1 MSQPAR
7 TVSLG
12 CRLNAY
18 EAERMAVLAARH
30 GEGGSVI
37 VNTCAVTSEA
47 ARQSRQAI
55 RRAARGGARV
65 VATGCAVQT
74 DPDGFAAMPEVAR
87 VIGNGVKLEADAWAA
102 PAPQPPT
109 LLPDVFAA
117 TDLPRAPAPA
127 EVQARA
133 HLAVQDGCDH
143 RCTFCVIPYGRGAS
157 RSKAPGDVC
166 AEALAVAALGAREV
180 VLTGVDLTS
189 YEHEGQRLGAVVE
202 ALLRALPT
210 DVHVRLSSIDGAE
223 VDDQLFGLLTTEPR
237 VAPYAHL
244 SLQAGD
250 DMILK
255 RMKRRH
261 TRADAVALCDRLR
274 AARSGIAL
282 GADLIAGFPT
292 ETDAMADRTLALIAD
307 CGLTYTHVFPYSPR
321 PGTPAARMP
330 QVAREVVKARAA
342 RLREAASAALT
353 ARLDAMLG
361 TPITALVESVADG
374 AALARTPCFAEA
386 ELPTDGV
393 AVGQRLTIMPQARN
407 GRRLRAV
414 RTSS

>member
-1 MSQPAR
+1 MLAPAR

-37 VNTCAVTSEA
+37 VNTCAVTAEA

-74 DPDGFAAMPEVAR
+74 DPDAFAAMPEVAR
-87 VIGNGVKLEADAWAA
+87 VIGNGVKLDADAWAA
-102 PAPQPPT
+102 PGP
-109 LLPDVFAA
+109 LPDVFAA
-117 TDLPRAPAPA
+117 ASLPRAPAPA

-157 RSKAPGDVC
+157 RAKAPGDVC
-166 AEALAVAALGAREV
+166 AEALAVVALGAREV

-189 YEHEGQRLGAVVE
+189 YDYQGQRLGAVVE
-202 ALLRALPT
+202 ALLGALPA

-223 VDDQLFGLLTTEPR
+223 VDDRLFGLLTTEPR
-237 VAPYAHL
+237 VAPHAHL

-261 TRADAVALCDRLR
+261 TRADAVALCEALR
-274 AARSGIAL
+274 AARPAIAL

-292 ETDAMADRTLALIAD
+292 ETDAMADRTLALIDD
-307 CGLTYTHVFPYSPR
+307 CGLTHTHVFPYSPR

-330 QVAREVVKARAA
+330 QVAREAVKARAA
-342 RLREAASAALT
+342 RLRRAASAALT
-353 ARLDAMLG
+353 ARLDAMVG
-361 TPITALVESVADG
+361 TPITALVESVSDG

-386 ELPTDGV
+386 ELPVDGV
-393 AVGQRLTIMPQARN
+393 MVGQRLTITPQARD

-414 RTSS
+414 RTPS

>member
-1 MSQPAR
+1 MPAPAR

-18 EAERMAVLAARH
+18 EAERMAVLAAEH
-30 GEGGSVI
+30 GEAGSVV
-37 VNTCAVTSEA
+37 VNTCAVTAEA

-74 DPDGFAAMPEVAR
+74 DPDAFAAMPEVAR
-87 VIGNGVKLEADAWAA
+87 VIGNGAKLDPSAWAA
-102 PAPQPPT
+102 PSGVG
-109 LLPDVFAA
+109 DVFEADA
-117 TDLPRAPAPA
+117 LPRAPAPA
-127 EVQARA
+127 RSEVRA
-133 HLAVQDGCDH
+133 HLEVQNGCDH

-157 RSKAPGDVC
+157 RSKSPEDVR
-166 AEALAVAALGAREV
+166 AEARDLVALGVKEV

-189 YEHEGQRLGAVVE
+189 YDYEGQRLGAVVE
-202 ALLRALPT
+202 ALLAALPS

-223 VDDQLFGLLTTEPR
+223 VDEQLFGLLTTEPR

-244 SLQAGD
+244 SLQSGD

-261 TRADAVALCDRLR
+261 SRADAVSLSERLR
-274 AARSGIAL
+274 AARPDIAL

-292 ETDAMADRTLALIAD
+292 ETDAMAARTRALIAD
-307 CGLTYTHVFPYSPR
+307 CGLSYVHVFPFSPR
-321 PGTPAARMP
+321 AGTPAARMP
-330 QVAREVVKARAA
+330 QVPRETVKARASA
-342 RLREAASAALT
+342 LRAVAADALH
-353 ARLDAMLG
+353 ARLDS
-361 TPITALVESVADG
+361 LVGCERTVLIEQVTDGVAD
-374 AALARTPCFAEA
+374 AKTPCFAPAAFEA
-386 ELPTDGV
+386 DGALPGERVRVLPT
-393 AVGQRLTIMPQARN
+393 ARD

-414 RTSS
+414 RVLSH